1 MTAVY
6 IYPHV
11 KALSTNSEVMFVQ
24 EKIWIIDHVHL
35 VINAQLMFLYIVG
48 ISSLKGARTPLQP
61 IENSME
67 PIENSMPLF
76 RSTPKATGEE

>member
-1 MTAVY
+1 M
-6 IYPHV
+6 
-11 KALSTNSEVMFVQ
+11 Q

-48 ISSLKGARTPLQP
+48 ISSLKGARIPLQP